1 MIIKPVYRSSRLAAS
16 IETFFFLRIRY
27 TIKIST
33 IMMIKTPKP
42 APTPAPNAAEDAD
55 EPDCVLAGEVAAVV
69 VVMIVDV
76 DVDVDVVE
84 VLIVDVADG
93 IDLVKVAVVPVDATK
108 LVRHNRMHAHRTG
121 NALIR

>member
-69 VVMIVDV
+69 VVMVDV

-84 VLIVDVADG
+84 VLIVGVADG
-93 IDLVKVAVVPVDATK
+93 IDVVKVVVVLVDPAKPV
-108 LVRHNRMHAHRTG
+108 RNHRMHAHRTG
-121 NALIR
+121 DALIR